1 MELRTKK
8 ILLNICFYLMILS
21 LLGIAVALRYSY
33 EFDPDPVIKICYR
46 VGLISA
52 VLNII
57 LRRIKSE

>member
-1 MELRTKK
+1 MEPKTRR
-8 ILLNICFYLMILS
+8 ILLNLCFSLMILS

-33 EFDPDPVIKICYR
+33 EFDPDPIIKICYR

-57 LRRIKSE
+57 LRRIKRE